1 MSTRKRKPSGPQK
14 PKRPD
19 TGTLALALS
28 QESHSEE
35 YRGVFSSP
43 YIRTHFRKRY
53 DFPAKDEVRTIYEQ
67 VRKLWSESYPA
78 LRKQNEAFTRTQFI
92 DPVLK
97 LLGWHFITES
107 NMPKEKHVRTRKR
120 PDYCLFSD
128 SKTLTSAASGTDIDI
143 YRASS
148 TVLEAKRCQHNL
160 DDASREE
167 TPGWFPSQQIQDY
180 LAHARDNTGKRFFDW
195 AILTNGNEWRLYTEK
210 SARDAY
216 FSFHLAQN
224 ESFCDLDSFRL
235 FVALFRAD
243 SFVRESSGNIL
254 LDEIHQQS
262 LSAQS
267 ELERNLQN
275 RVFNVLEDLG
285 SAFRREPRNGITDED
300 LDKVYH
306 HSLIFLYRLL
316 FVLYAES
323 RDLLPIR
330 RERIGGDSYYRDNF
344 SLQRFIEKLRNRRE
358 FPSNDDT
365 RLYSS
370 LLDLFGLIDGADER
384 RNRLASV
391 TRFNGGLF
399 DLKKETSLAPEI
411 DDWRIGDKDLANV
424 LRQLIFAQPP
434 ASSRQAQQTLATEEA
449 IDYATL
455 EVRQLGDIY
464 EGLLGAHF
472 EVDERDRDLLVLKN
486 QSGENHRQGIFY
498 TPDWVVL
505 FLVRQTLRPLLDEIE
520 QSPDVQKALNGKS
533 EEATKNDSFARAVL
547 DLDLCD
553 PAMGSGHFLVRA
565 TEFLAEEIFKHP
577 TTKLKTEKVVK
588 GSRTRS
594 DIRKSGLIPV
604 SPGLKQ
610 DDAEIAYWRRRVVES
625 CIYGV
630 DLNPMAVELAKLS
643 LWLTCIATD
652 EPLNFLDHH
661 LMHGNTLLY
670 AEPAEL
676 DRAPTSGGNDQLFDL
691 RDAFGEKLAQVIR
704 TATSIE
710 SQPNTELD
718 RIKELE
724 KAWGRAQDNLDTLL
738 TTADLWLAMADGL
751 PLEPDDYLLLQRL
764 AYRPEGLEPAEQQRA
779 EDLAGRL
786 PAMLAPYQQR
796 HQAFHWHLRFPGV
809 FFDENGRSLPV
820 KKAGFD
826 AILGNPPYISTQTQT
841 GGGDPRVLL
850 TRRFGYADDLY
861 VHFTDLGFRLLRPG
875 GGFGFIVSDTF
886 FTLGT
891 KERMRELLQSH
902 TMDYLG
908 QCDPFNATVDAA
920 IFVSR
925 KGQEDPNAP
934 MTFIQ
939 ARPRWVEKG
948 KRSTPE
954 NDLPDFA
961 SKKVNWQKEKSTD
974 INTGENLSTSHS
986 VVGSLRVHRLPQN
999 LYAHAHKRAF
1009 FEPQTGTL
1017 RLFQRFNEPVKKL
1030 VAQWWQRIETSAKFA
1045 ANLPELRKYHRTLKP
1060 GDVTLVGLIAEGGQG
1075 MRTANNA
1082 RFIGYLEGTPQAS
1095 KLAEKADEWHL
1106 RWLDDEKVRSF
1117 YKERLYHHRGDPK
1130 HAPARQRAAWEATV
1144 HDLRGKFTPAQ
1155 LGFSKMDLFRIVPMP
1170 LVAGESDYRFAFDS
1184 RRKHLLK
1191 RWQDEPLLADFW
1203 RQGKLGVDHGKLA
1216 KQAAKEDAAFCELC
1230 GLLQQWVAD
1239 ENVARKGTSIPPLP
1253 KAVLGFRSSES
1264 YDDPAD
1270 VCRIATIYGG
1280 LAGKAIFVPFRKGD
1294 PTGSRWLDNEPLF
1307 IQWTEDVAE
1316 FMYANSGKSGPNMP
1330 VMRNAHMYMTPGVT
1344 WSAVGNHV
1352 AVKARYQESC
1362 VFDAD
1367 SMRLTPMAQTMNAE
1381 AFLAI
1386 FNSDIFSFMK
1396 MKFIQHTAKWEIG
1409 NLRQIP
1415 IVIPT
1420 AEQEAELAG
1429 LARQCMELKR
1439 ASFANAPLR
1448 QELVAIVRDWARR
1461 LSAEAPEYL
1470 RSGAQ
1475 LTFATEPADCLTI
1488 LERAV
1493 SWSAEKLY
1501 GVEGQGPFDE
1511 F

>member
-1 MSTRKRKPSGPQK
+1 MANRKSKISGPK
-14 PKRPD
+14 YKD

-28 QESHSEE
+28 QEGHVEQ

-43 YIRTHFRKRY
+43 YIRSHFRKRS
-53 DFPAKDEVRTIYEQ
+53 DFPSKDELKSIYDQ
-67 VRKLWSESYPA
+67 ARKLWSENYTA

-97 LLGWHFITES
+97 LLGWHFLTES
-107 NMPKEKHVRTRKR
+107 NMPKEKHVKTRKR
-120 PDYCLFSD
+120 PDYCLFAD
-128 SKTLTSAASGTDIDI
+128 NETLIEAASGTDTDI
-143 YRASS
+143 YRASA

-180 LAHARDNTGKRFFDW
+180 LSHARDSTGKRFFDW
-195 AILTNGNEWRLYTEK
+195 AILTNGNEWRLYTDK
-210 SARDAY
+210 SSRDAY

-224 ESFCDLDSFRL
+224 EAFCDLESFRL
-235 FVALFRAD
+235 FYALYRAE
-243 SFVRESSGNIL
+243 SFVRGSSGNCL

-262 LSAQS
+262 LTAQS
-267 ELERNLQN
+267 ELEKNLQN

-285 SAFRREPRNGITDED
+285 SAFRREPRNHISDGEAD
-300 LDKVYH
+300 LEKVYH

-344 SLQRFIEKLRNRRE
+344 SLQRFVEKLRNRRE

-370 LLDLFGLIDGADER
+370 LLDLFGLIDGGDER
-384 RNRLASV
+384 RNKLASV

-411 DDWRIGDKDLANV
+411 DEWRIGDKDMANV

-434 ASSRQAQQTLATEEA
+434 PSSRQSQQTLATEEA

-472 EVDERDRDLLVLKN
+472 HVDDRNRDSLTLKN
-486 QSGENHRQGIFY
+486 QNGENHRQGIFY

-520 QSPDVQKALNGKS
+520 QSSEVQKALTGKS
-533 EEATKNDSFARAVL
+533 EEAKKNDSFARAVL
-547 DLDLCD
+547 ALDLCD

-577 TTKLKTEKVVK
+577 TTKLKTEKVIK
-588 GSRTRS
+588 GERSKS
-594 DIRKSGLIPV
+594 DIKKSGLIPV
-604 SPGLKQ
+604 SPGLSQ

-670 AEPAEL
+670 AEPVQL
-676 DRAPTSGGNDQLFDL
+676 DRAPGATGDDQLFDL
-691 RDAFGEKLAQVIR
+691 RDAFAEKLSHVIR
-704 TATSIE
+704 TSTSIE

-718 RIKELE
+718 RIKALE
-724 KAWGRAQDNLDTLL
+724 KAWGRAQESLDTLL
-738 TTADLWLAMADGL
+738 TTADLWLALADGL
-751 PLEPDDYLLLQRL
+751 TLSPDDYLLLQRL
-764 AYRPEGLEPAEQQRA
+764 VYRPGDLDPTQTAKAET
-779 EDLAGRL
+779 LAHKL
-786 PAMLAPYQQR
+786 PEMLAPYQQR
-796 HQAFHWHLRFPGV
+796 HQAFHWQLRFPGV
-809 FFDENGRSLPV
+809 FYHDDGQPLPE
-820 KKAGFD
+820 KNAGFD

-841 GGGDPRVLL
+841 GGGDPRRLL
-850 TRRFGYADDLY
+850 TQRFGYADDLY

-902 TMDYLG
+902 TLDYLG

-920 IFVSR
+920 IFVAR
-925 KGQEDPNAP
+925 RGQKIPLAP
-934 MTFIQ
+934 LTFIQ
-939 ARPRWVEKG
+939 ARPRWVEAK

-954 NDLPDFA
+954 IDLPDF
-961 SKKVNWQKEKSTD
+961 SSGNVDWEKSKT
-974 INTGENLSTSHS
+974 TALSTQPSISAHHAE
-986 VVGSLRVHRLPQN
+986 VGSLRVHRVPQH
-999 LYAHAHKRAF
+999 LFLTAHKRAY
-1009 FEPQTGTL
+1009 FEPQSGTL
-1017 RLFQRFNEPVKKL
+1017 RLFQRFNKPVKKL
-1030 VAQWWQRIETSAKFA
+1030 VDEWWPRIETSAKFSQ
-1045 ANLPELRKYHRTLKP
+1045 NLGELRKYHKTLKP

-1082 RFIGYLEGTPQAS
+1082 RFIAYLEGSPQAR
-1095 KLAEKADEWHL
+1095 KLAEKADTWHL
-1106 RWLDDEKVRSF
+1106 RWLDDDRIRAI
-1117 YKERLYHHRGDPK
+1117 YKERLYHHGGDPK
-1130 HAPARQRAAWEATV
+1130 QTPGKQRAAWEAAV
-1144 HDLRGKFTPAQ
+1144 HDLRAQFTPAQ
-1155 LGFSKMDLFRIVPMP
+1155 LGFSKMDLFRIAPQN
-1170 LVAGESDYRFAFDS
+1170 LIADDSDYRFAFEV
-1184 RRKHLLK
+1184 RRKFLLNH
-1191 RWQDEPLLADFW
+1191 WQTEPLLTEFW
-1203 RQGKLGVDHGKLA
+1203 QLGKLGASKEKLA
-1216 KQAAKEDAAFCELC
+1216 KQAAKEDAAFCNLC
-1230 GLLQQWVAD
+1230 GLIKQWVVE
-1239 ENVARKGTSIPPLP
+1239 ENAIRRAQNKPMIPRDTL
-1253 KAVLGFRSSES
+1253 ALRSSES
-1264 YDDPAD
+1264 YDDAD
-1270 VCRIATIYGG
+1270 DVNRIATIYAG
-1280 LAGKAIFVPFRKGD
+1280 LAGKAIYLPFRKGD
-1294 PTGSRWLDNEPLF
+1294 PDGSRWLDNEPLF
-1307 IQWTEDVAE
+1307 IQWTDDVAS
-1316 FMYANSGKSGPNMP
+1316 FMYANSGKSAPNMP
-1330 VMRNAHMYMTPGVT
+1330 VMRNAHLYFTAGVT
-1344 WSAVGNHV
+1344 WSLHANHV
-1352 AVKARYQESC
+1352 AMKSRFQEPC
-1362 VFDAD
+1362 IFDA
-1367 SMRLTPMAQTMNAE
+1367 SGPRLTPLSGLMKPETLMA
-1381 AFLAI
+1381 L
-1386 FNSDIFSFMK
+1386 FNSDICSFVLK
-1396 MKFIQHTAKWEIG
+1396 KFVKHNQDIEI
-1409 NLRQIP
+1409 NDARQIP

-1420 AEQEAELAG
+1420 PSQEAELAS
-1429 LARQCMELKR
+1429 LARQCMTLKR
-1439 ASFANAPLR
+1439 ASFAKESLS
-1448 QELVAIVRDWARR
+1448 QELVAEVRAWAQR
-1461 LSAEAPEYL
+1461 LAKEAPPYL
-1470 RSGAQ
+1470 RPSAQ
-1475 LTFATEPADCLTI
+1475 LTFATDPNDCLTL
-1488 LERAV
+1488 LERAI
-1493 SWSAEKLY
+1493 SWCAERLY